1 MQNSCWWPSCVS
13 NSHFS
18 LNIEVTAKINVSL
31 QLLRARLL
39 QEHKEECDFHSL
51 VEQAAQA
58 QRKKYSSQHLQA
70 SVSMLEVKVHDM
82 TVRKETEW
90 VWLVWRGF
98 RRKIYQWICKEL
110 GKKSDWRRFIWK
122 ASSVLRPNSGEFK
135 ILHRMS
141 QGVWWGT
148 RSIVGQR
155 PSYGTTPT
163 RT

>member
-1 MQNSCWWPSCVS
+1 MTFVCQQLTLQPERRSYSQDQRQSSAAESPPPAGTQRRVWLSFTRVTGGPSS
-13 NSHFS
+13 
-18 LNIEVTAKINVSL
+18 E
-31 QLLRARLL
+31 
-39 QEHKEECDFHSL
+39 
-51 VEQAAQA
+51 
-58 QRKKYSSQHLQA
+58 KKVLISA
-70 SVSMLEVKVHDM
+70 STGLMLEVKVHDM

-90 VWLVWRGF
+90 VWLVWTGF
-98 RRKIYQWICKEL
+98 HRKIYQWICKEL
-110 GKKSDWRRFIWK
+110 GKKSDWRHFIWK